1 MRQTKIEGFM
11 TITVIIIAASTEYS
25 AVMRVPYLSE
35 VVGDGNLS
43 RWMFN
48 HICHCIHELYS
59 VCRIADERHVS
70 NAVETLSC
78 KERIREEGIR
88 KQCSWHDKV
97 PVEVCQM
104 KKESDFFLPLN
115 TI

>member
-1 MRQTKIEGFM
+1 M
-11 TITVIIIAASTEYS
+11 TITVTITTAGTEYS
-25 AVMRVPYLSE
+25 AVMTVPYLSE

-59 VCRIADERHVS
+59 VCRIADEGHIP
-70 NAVETLSC
+70 NTFETLSC
-78 KERIREEGIR
+78 EERIRERGMR
-88 KQCSWHDKV
+88 KLCSGHEKV
-97 PVEVCQM
+97 YVEVCQV
-104 KKESDFFLPLN
+104 KKVSDQFVSLN